1 MRLGILNTTK
11 MINAKGFK
19 EVTSHHLSGPGSLFD
34 PDIFGYGEMGM
45 QKAGYIKLNGH
56 FINGFI
62 FDASVR
68 LLPYLKDIVTGEKK
82 FIITES
88 GDLELSEDGET
99 GLDWFYKNF
108 NRIKIKRLEN
118 TGNNK
123 FQTREMKKSFNN
135 FKREEFFTD
144 KVIVIPQY
152 LRDIDTSS
160 GRLKIDELNQIYI
173 DIINAANM
181 KKNAFKD
188 STFADIRIQGLVHE
202 LYQYF
207 KGVISGGP
215 NTKGMQREFVMG
227 KNVKG
232 GMRTVISA
240 PAIRNEDVIGET
252 KYKLDYINVPM
263 HFVLNNFFLQTV
275 SSTNKLLNVLYDNNI
290 IPQSDFEDKFEFD
303 SYYNNEYIEKII
315 ETYGKNYTDRYK
327 PLTTPKGT
335 ICSFYVKNKNKEYI
349 KRPITWIDIFFIA
362 IDSFREFGRYQSVRY
377 PATDKGSIILSKF
390 NVEVFSGDKMGEV
403 YIKYDKNS
411 SGYQYYFKDYPI
423 IDEKLIENPDPHI
436 FEETTKFNCLYL
448 DGLTGDFDGDKISPK
463 PLYSIEAAKEIDK
476 INNSLLMLLKFDG
489 TPNKSLGKEPIQTF
503 YNLTESKRKFDR
515 KDKKEIV
522 EQADINFLT
531 QNTVF
536 KLKDILEL
544 FIKYAYNSTV
554 NLNTYFGKNKVHV
567 KTTLGKLIF
576 NCVVLG
582 KIKHKPF
589 YYYVNETLSKK
600 ELNKVLK
607 YYADEAIEAQIKLRS
622 GEYKSNEEY
631 NAMLE
636 NSLLVEE
643 YKDILNK
650 FNDIGMGLTDVVSS
664 NLSYSMMFEDNAEF
678 NKKKEEIFNKYR
690 KEIDAGDIVTFEKA
704 EKEVIAYAKELFK
717 DDEMIDMYESGSKPA
732 WNNDFKAIRVSI
744 GPTPSPSGDVTLVES
759 SLNEGIKNKD
769 MMPVTQMQIMGAAA
783 RALATADAGYLVKKL
798 MALLQSV
805 KGYKG
810 DCKTTKY
817 WRTTR
822 KDPKDLLYRYIMVDG
837 KPLLVTKNN
846 VNEYLNKEVDLR
858 SSLFCHHK
866 DGLCSTCLG
875 ELAFAMHQKDV
886 INIGIDTV
894 YIGNIL
900 LNLYMKKTHDMKKQ
914 MIDIGDLNSYLS

>member
-1 MRLGILNTTK
+1 
-11 MINAKGFK
+11 
-19 EVTSHHLSGPGSLFD
+19 
-34 PDIFGYGEMGM
+34 
-45 QKAGYIKLNGH
+45 
-56 FINGFI
+56 
-62 FDASVR
+62 
-68 LLPYLKDIVTGEKK
+68 
-82 FIITES
+82 
-88 GDLELSEDGET
+88 
-99 GLDWFYKNF
+99 
-108 NRIKIKRLEN
+108 
-118 TGNNK
+118 
-123 FQTREMKKSFNN
+123 
-135 FKREEFFTD
+135 
-144 KVIVIPQY
+144 
-152 LRDIDTSS
+152 
-160 GRLKIDELNQIYI
+160 
-173 DIINAANM
+173 
-181 KKNAFKD
+181 
-188 STFADIRIQGLVHE
+188 
-202 LYQYF
+202 
-207 KGVISGGP
+207 
-215 NTKGMQREFVMG
+215 
-227 KNVKG
+227 
-232 GMRTVISA
+232 
-240 PAIRNEDVIGET
+240 
-252 KYKLDYINVPM
+252 
-263 HFVLNNFFLQTV
+263 
-275 SSTNKLLNVLYDNNI
+275 
-290 IPQSDFEDKFEFD
+290 
-303 SYYNNEYIEKII
+303 
-315 ETYGKNYTDRYK
+315 
-327 PLTTPKGT
+327 
-335 ICSFYVKNKNKEYI
+335 
-349 KRPITWIDIFFIA
+349 
-362 IDSFREFGRYQSVRY
+362 
-377 PATDKGSIILSKF
+377 
-390 NVEVFSGDKMGEV
+390 MGEV

-914 MIDIGDLNSYLS
+914 MIDIGDLNNYLS

>member
-1 MRLGILNTTK
+1 MRLGILNTNK
-11 MINAKGFK
+11 IINAKSFK

-34 PDIFGYGEMGM
+34 PDIFGYGDMGM
-45 QKAGYIKLNGH
+45 QKAGYISLHGH

-62 FDASVR
+62 FDASIR
-68 LLPYLKDIVTGEKK
+68 LLPYLKDIVSGEKR
-82 FIITES
+82 FIITDT
-88 GDLELSEDGET
+88 GDLELSEDGDT
-99 GLDWFYKNF
+99 GLDWFYKNY

-144 KVIVIPQY
+144 KIIVIPQY
-152 LRDIDTSS
+152 LRDMDTST

-173 DIINAANM
+173 DIINAASM
-181 KKNAFKD
+181 KKNAVTD
-188 STFADIRIQGLVHE
+188 STFADIRIQSLVHE
-202 LYQYF
+202 LYLYF
-207 KGVISGGP
+207 KRVMSGGP
-215 NTKGMQREFVMG
+215 STKGMQREFVMG
-227 KNVKG
+227 RNVKG

-240 PAIRNEDVIGET
+240 PSIKNEDTIGDT

-263 HFVLNNFFLQTV
+263 HHVLNNFFIQVV
-275 SSTNKLLNVLYDNNI
+275 SSVNKLLNLFYDNGI
-290 IPQSDFEDKFEFD
+290 IPSEDFEDKFEFD
-303 SYYNNEYIEKII
+303 SYYNNEYIEKVI
-315 ETYGKNYTDRYK
+315 ETYLKNYVDRYK
-327 PLTTPKGT
+327 PLTTPKGNV
-335 ICSFYVKNKNKEYI
+335 CYFYVKNKNNSYI
-349 KRPITWIDIFFIA
+349 KRPVTWIDIFFIA
-362 IDSFREFGRYQSVRY
+362 IDSFKEYGRYQSVRY
-377 PATDKGSIILSKF
+377 PATDKGSVILSKF
-390 NVEVFSGDKMGEV
+390 NVEVFSGNRMGEV
-403 YIKYDKNS
+403 YIKYKENS
-411 SGYQYYFKDYPI
+411 NGYQYYFKDYPI
-423 IDEKLIENPDPHI
+423 IDEKLIEKPDPHI

-476 INNSLLMLLKFDG
+476 INNSLMMLLKFDG
-489 TPNKSLGKEPIQTF
+489 TPNKTLGKEPIQTF
-503 YNLTESKRKFDR
+503 YNLTENKKGFNRPNKTETVEK
-515 KDKKEIV
+515 KDI
-522 EQADINFLT
+522 DFLVN
-531 QNTVF
+531 NTEF

-544 FIKYAYNSTV
+544 FLKYAYNSTV

-567 KTTLGKLIF
+567 KTTLGRLIF

-589 YYYVNETLSKK
+589 YYYVNETLDKK
-600 ELNKVLK
+600 NLNKVLK

-622 GEYKSNEEY
+622 GNYKSNEEY
-631 NAMLE
+631 DKLLE
-636 NSLLVEE
+636 DCLLVDE
-643 YKDILNK
+643 YKNILDR
-650 FNDIGMGLTDVVSS
+650 FNDVGMGLTDVVSS
-664 NLSYSMMFEDNAEF
+664 NLSYSMMFEDNPEF

-690 KEIDAGDIVTFEKA
+690 KEIDKGDIVAFEKA
-704 EKEVIAYAKELFK
+704 EKETIAYAKELFK
-717 DDEMIDMYESGSKPA
+717 DDEMIDLYESGSKPS
-732 WNNDFKAIRVSI
+732 WNNDFKAIRVSV
-744 GPTPSPSGDVTLVES
+744 GATPSPSGEVTLVES
-759 SLNEGIKNKD
+759 SLNDGITNKD

-822 KDPKDLLYRYIMVDG
+822 KDPQELLYRYVMVGG
-837 KPLLVTKNN
+837 KPILVTKSN
-846 VNEYLNKEVDLR
+846 VNEFVNKEVDLR
-858 SSLFCHHK
+858 SPLFCHHK
-866 DGLCSTCLG
+866 EGLCSTCLG
-875 ELAFAMHQKDV
+875 ELSFVMHQKDI